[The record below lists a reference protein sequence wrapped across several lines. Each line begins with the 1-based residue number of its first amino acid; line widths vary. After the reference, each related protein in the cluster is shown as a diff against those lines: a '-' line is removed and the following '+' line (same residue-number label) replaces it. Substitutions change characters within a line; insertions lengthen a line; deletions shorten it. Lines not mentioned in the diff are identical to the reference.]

1 MTKGT
6 VTVHEVRYTEDEIAV
21 RDEHGNTEWYA
32 DPPYDDEHTTTTVH
46 DDLSARDAVRI
57 IQRHGLTFEATG
69 NDWAANP
76 DGSYISDYATG
87 ERTETS
93 AHLSGFPDRVVDAIM
108 AVVDRKD

>member
-1 MTKGT
+1 MAGI

-21 RDEHGNTEWYA
+21 RDENGDTVEYV
-32 DPPYDDEHTTTTVH
+32 DPPRDDAHTRTTVY

-57 IQRHGLTFEATG
+57 IRRHGLTFEATG

-76 DGSYISDYATG
+76 DGAYISDYATG

-93 AHLSGFPDRVVDAIM
+93 AHLSGFPDRVLSAIM
-108 AVVDRKD
+108 TVIDKTD